1 MRTPTPEIH
10 APRRHPAAP
19 DGPFDLDL
27 AATELLEQARSV
39 AAGRAGRTLTPGSG
53 ATLKQSLLALRAG
66 SRLQDHIAPEATT
79 LLGIRGTAIL
89 HHGAERVTLT
99 DGIWASCPAGRH
111 TLEAVSDTVVLLTV
125 AGGSDQDRT
134 GSAER

>member
-1 MRTPTPEIH
+1 MRPTAEIH
-10 APRRHPAAP
+10 APRRHPTAP
-19 DGPFDLDL
+19 DGPLDLDL

-39 AAGRAGRTLTPGSG
+39 AAGRAARTLTPGSG

-66 SRLQDHIAPEATT
+66 SRLQDHVAPDATT
-79 LLGIRGTAIL
+79 LLGIRGTGVL
-89 HHGAERVTLT
+89 HHDGERVTLT

-125 AGGSDQDRT
+125 AAGSEQDHT
-134 GSAER
+134 GSAGR